1 MEEALRAYLLA
12 QSGVSSLITDR
23 AYWSMRPQAG
33 ALPALVLAVVS
44 PAPSYAMDG
53 YSGLT
58 QTRVQ
63 IDCFG
68 VTYAQAKGLARTVR
82 NLLNGKRFTQSSIR
96 FEAFRNGERDL
107 SEAGTTEGARVHRI
121 SLDFQIWHQE

>member
-1 MEEALRAYLLA
+1 MEEALRSYLLA

-23 AYWSMRPQAG
+23 AYWNMRPQGA

-44 PAPSYAMDG
+44 PTPFYAMDG
-53 YSGLT
+53 YSDLT

-68 VTYAQAKGLARTVR
+68 VTYAQAKNLARAIR
-82 NLLNGKRFTQSSIR
+82 NLLNGKRFTHSSIQ
-96 FEAFRNGERDL
+96 FEAFRAGERDL
-107 SEAGTTEGARVHRI
+107 SEAGTTEAERVHRV
-121 SLDFQIWHQE
+121 SLDFQLYHQE